1 MWRSSSNSQ
10 KNAKPAQ
17 GRAGS
22 SANDVAL
29 VDRLYEQACSELLSQ
44 FEAGVARPQ
53 VSAAVKQFA
62 KQQIETENLS
72 LNVLEQRNLVA
83 ALSDRIWS
91 EYQARNPAVDQNAIG
106 NVEAGNSSQDS
117 NGVELP
123 SATQIVEEGVT
134 VFGVDAEAPVEVKAE
149 FERPETEFLSS
160 KGDFEEEEDFSQPQ
174 VPLANAAPIEDQAS
188 AVENPE
194 AAGDIVPPVEEEEKS
209 ADILKLE
216 PVLESQAPRAT
227 SQIEKIKERIQPLLL
242 ERIDISAAVQM
253 DRLDLA
259 RDISDI
265 VADILVEERIQLNQ
279 REQRELIERLM
290 HDMLGLGPL
299 EPLLADET
307 ITDIMVNGP
316 KQVYVEQK
324 GKLVLSDC
332 QFRDNAHVLSIAGRI
347 VSHVGRRVD
356 ESNPLVDAR
365 LADGSRVNIIIPPLA
380 IDGPSISIRKFAKQ
394 KITLDTMEKQGNLSP
409 AAATVLRVA
418 GRCRLNILISG
429 GTGSGKTTMLNAI
442 SQLIDPGERIVTI
455 EDAAE
460 LQLQQPHVVRLETR
474 SANLEGTGEI
484 SMRDLLKNSLRM
496 RPDRIILGEIRG
508 SEAID
513 MLQAMNTGHDGSLST
528 IHANRPREALTR
540 LENMVGMSGI
550 NLPAKAVRTQIAS
563 AIDLIVQVSR
573 MRDGVRRVT
582 YVSEVVG
589 MEEDVIT
596 MQDLFWY
603 EYQGEDKGG
612 RLIGDFKSSG
622 LRPHFTPRAAYFG
635 LDKMLIGAM

>member
-1 MWRSSSNSQ
+1 MSLWRSSSTDS
-10 KNAKPAQ
+10 KDRAIPAASA
-17 GRAGS
+17 AGP
-22 SANDVAL
+22 VA
-29 VDRLYEQACSELLSQ
+29 SEL
-44 FEAGVARPQ
+44 VAKFSPEVMEKLLPQ
-53 VSAAVKQFA
+53 IDVNENRSAVTQMVKTYLRETMKRERIDLNDLAQAVWSRLNEKKQRIAAAVSK
-62 KQQIETENLS
+62 S
-72 LNVLEQRNLVA
+72 
-83 ALSDRIWS
+83 SS
-91 EYQARNPAVDQNAIG
+91 ERPSSGNGSEMSASYSAR
-106 NVEAGNSSQDS
+106 
-117 NGVELP
+117 
-123 SATQIVEEGVT
+123 IVEEGVT
-134 VFGVDAEAPVEVKAE
+134 VFGADPDAPVELQAE
-149 FERPETEFLSS
+149 FDRPAGYDASS
-160 KGDFEEEEDFSQPQ
+160 SEMEEDDDEDIVPV
-174 VPLANAAPIEDQAS
+174 VPLAKQEDA
-188 AVENPE
+188 E
-194 AAGDIVPPVEEEEKS
+194 PVEKEEVTS
-209 ADILKLE
+209 ASLFNLSMAQETTGK
-216 PVLESQAPRAT
+216 PMNKHLES
-227 SQIEKIKERIQPLLL
+227 IKQTVQPLLM
-242 ERIDISAAVQM
+242 ERIDISAAVTM

-265 VADILVEERIQLNQ
+265 VTDILIEERIQLNQ
-279 REQRELIERLM
+279 REQRELTESLM

-299 EPLLADET
+299 EPLLADEG

-316 KQVYVEQK
+316 KQVFVEQK

-332 QFRDNAHVLSIAGRI
+332 QFRDNAHVMQIAGRI
-347 VSHVGRRVD
+347 VSHVGRRID

-394 KITLDTMEKQGNLSP
+394 KITLDVMERQQNMSP

-474 SANLEGTGEI
+474 SANLEGGGEI
-484 SMRDLLKNSLRM
+484 TMRDLLKNALRM

-540 LENMVGMSGI
+540 LENMVGMSGV

-573 MRDGVRRVT
+573 MRDGVRRIT
-582 YVSEVVG
+582 YISEVVG

-603 EYQGEDKGG
+603 EFHGEDKGG
-612 RLIGDFKSSG
+612 RLLGEFKSSG
-622 LRPHFTPRAAYFG
+622 LRPHFAPRAAYFG
-635 LDKMLIGAM
+635 LEKMLLGAI

>member
-1 MWRSSSNSQ
+1 MSLWGPSSTNQKDKLRSGGKGATDNTHSNLVESL
-10 KNAKPAQ
+10 AELA
-17 GRAGS
+17 R
-22 SANDVAL
+22 DVLIGTFDDDASKADVTVSIKSFTRETL
-29 VDRLYEQACSELLSQ
+29 EKQRL
-44 FEAGVARPQ
+44 
-53 VSAAVKQFA
+53 K
-62 KQQIETENLS
+62 
-72 LNVLEQRNLVA
+72 LNVLEQRNLVSE
-83 ALSDRIWS
+83 LSQVIWVEMQEIRATEKPAQHSNETASLTEDGDPNS
-91 EYQARNPAVDQNAIG
+91 ENIPD
-106 NVEAGNSSQDS
+106 
-117 NGVELP
+117 
-123 SATQIVEEGVT
+123 ATQIREEGIT
-134 VFGVDAEAPVEVKAE
+134 VFGADFSAPVEVTAKFEQPHEWEKPSPSDSVDEFDQEVAE
-149 FERPETEFLSS
+149 PIV
-160 KGDFEEEEDFSQPQ
+160 PQ
-174 VPLANAAPIEDQAS
+174 VKTVSSDDEPSGADLVRLEAFVDSSSPRS
-188 AVENPE
+188 A
-194 AAGDIVPPVEEEEKS
+194 
-209 ADILKLE
+209 
-216 PVLESQAPRAT
+216 SQA
-227 SQIEKIKERIQPLLL
+227 EVIKAKIQPLLM
-242 ERIDISAAVQM
+242 ERIDISAAVTM

-265 VADILVEERIQLNQ
+265 VSDILIDERIQLNQ
-279 REQRELIERLM
+279 REQRELIEGLM

-299 EPLLADET
+299 EPLLADDT

-332 QFRDNAHVLSIAGRI
+332 QFRDNAHVLSIASRI

-356 ESNPLVDAR
+356 ESSPLVDAR

-394 KITLDTMEKQGNLSP
+394 KITLDTMERQGNLSP
-409 AAATVLRVA
+409 EAATVLRVA

-460 LQLQQPHVVRLETR
+460 LQMQQPHVVRLETR
-474 SANLEGTGEI
+474 TANLEGGGEI

-508 SEAID
+508 GEAID

-528 IHANRPREALTR
+528 VHANRPREALTR
-540 LENMVGMSGI
+540 LENMVGMSGV
-550 NLPAKAVRTQIAS
+550 NLPAKATRSQIAS

-582 YVSEVVG
+582 YISEVVG
-589 MEEDVIT
+589 MEEEVIT

-603 EYQGEDKGG
+603 EYKGEDKGG
-612 RLIGDFKSSG
+612 RLIGEFKSSG

>member
-1 MWRSSSNSQ
+1 MSLWRSSSSV
-10 KNAKPAQ
+10 KKGKAAPVAPSA
-17 GRAGS
+17 AG
-22 SANDVAL
+22 
-29 VDRLYEQACSELLSQ
+29 
-44 FEAGVARPQ
+44 PQ
-53 VSAAVKQFA
+53 VTGLLAKLSPEIAEKLLPEIDANENRSTVAQLVKA
-62 KQQIETENLS
+62 YLRDAMKREKVD
-72 LNVLEQRNLVA
+72 LNVLEQRTLVNDLTQSLWKEIEKKKQSQPVKA
-83 ALSDRIWS
+83 SPEPSIPETSD
-91 EYQARNPAVDQNAIG
+91 AVVPD
-106 NVEAGNSSQDS
+106 VKDDQDS
-117 NGVELP
+117 TVY
-123 SATQIVEEGVT
+123 TQIIEEGVT
-134 VFGVDAEAPVEVKAE
+134 VFGVDPESPVEIKTE
-149 FERPETEFLSS
+149 FERPQEIKDPAPGLDVDDDEVI
-160 KGDFEEEEDFSQPQ
+160 EPV
-174 VPLANAAPIEDQAS
+174 VPLAKTL
-188 AVENPE
+188 
-194 AAGDIVPPVEEEEKS
+194 VEEDEPDHTDKS
-209 ADILKLE
+209 ATLFNLDMTPETTGTKMNKHLETVKL
-216 PVLESQAPRAT
+216 VV
-227 SQIEKIKERIQPLLL
+227 QPLLM
-242 ERIDISAAVQM
+242 ERIDISAAVTM

-265 VADILVEERIQLNQ
+265 ITDILIEERIQLNQ
-279 REQRELIERLM
+279 REQRELAESLM

-299 EPLLADET
+299 EPLLADES

-332 QFRDNAHVLSIAGRI
+332 QFRDNAHVLQVAGRI

-394 KITLDTMEKQGNLSP
+394 KITLDVMERTQNLSP
-409 AAATVLRVA
+409 AMATVLRVA
-418 GRCRLNILISG
+418 GRSRLNILISG

-474 SANLEGTGEI
+474 SANLEGGGEI
-484 SMRDLLKNSLRM
+484 SMRELLKNSLRM

-540 LENMVGMSGI
+540 LENMVGMSSV

-563 AIDLIVQVSR
+563 AIDLIVQISR

-582 YVSEVVG
+582 YISEVVG

-603 EYQGEDKGG
+603 EFHSEDKGG
-612 RLIGDFKSSG
+612 RLLGEFKSTG
-622 LRPHFTPRAAYFG
+622 LRPHFAPRAAYFG
-635 LDKMLIGAM
+635 LEKMLLGAM